1 MSSLSRRLALL
12 RKTGGSLNVSHSGG
26 NSPDESSFR
35 TSPPGRHSP
44 GESPNRKSSPGRRP
58 PGEGWINIADGA
70 WERNIDY
77 PPMLPEVFERPFV
90 LPREFRANELAFYD
104 LETTGLSGGSG
115 NIAFLIGF
123 GVQKSEKFT
132 VTQLFLSDYPGEAA
146 LIKRYAE
153 LIQANQPQVSYNGR
167 SFDSQVLKVRFLL
180 NRMPPRI
187 PEQIDLLYPSR
198 RLWKGVLPNLSLGTL
213 EREVLGFFREDDLP
227 GREAPDAWF
236 EWLKGDEKRIGGV
249 FTHNADDI
257 VSLARLLVHLEEWGG
272 LDPGGPGV
280 PGNRENPGGLHPSHR
295 GMARQWAIKNPWM
308 ERRWLEAGWGKG
320 RRECGWELAL
330 KLKREGNFPGAVKIW
345 NKLNGGGSH
354 FPSAVELAKYYEH
367 RLKNPGRALDVLQGL
382 KTLPLNPTHRRELSH
397 RRRRLTW
404 KLQRLEEKKQ
414 S

>member
-12 RKTGGSLNVSHSGG
+12 RKTGGNLKVSASDG
-26 NSPDESSFR
+26 
-35 TSPPGRHSP
+35 TSPGKFP
-44 GESPNRKSSPGRRP
+44 PGRRP
-58 PGEGWINIADGA
+58 PGEGWMKISDGA

-77 PPMLPEVFERPFV
+77 PVMLPEIFRQPFV
-90 LPREFRANELAFYD
+90 LPREFAAHELTFYD

-213 EREVLGFFREDDLP
+213 ERDVLGFFREDDLP

-236 EWLKGDEKRIGGV
+236 EWLKGDNKRIHGV
-249 FTHNADDI
+249 FLHNADDI
-257 VSLARLLVHLEEWGG
+257 VSLARLLVRLEEWGG
-272 LDPGGPGV
+272 IEPGV
-280 PGNRENPGGLHPSHR
+280 PGKRGNPGGLHPSYR
-295 GMARQWAIKNPWM
+295 GMARQWAIKNPRM
-308 ERRWLEAGWGKG
+308 EGRWLAAGWEKG
-320 RRECGWELAL
+320 SRECGRELAL
-330 KLKREGNFPGAVKIW
+330 GLKREGNFPGAVKIW
-345 NKLNGGGSH
+345 NELNSRGTDYS
-354 FPSAVELAKYYEH
+354 SAVELAKYYEH
-367 RLKNPGRALDVLQGL
+367 RLKDPLKALDVLHGL
-382 KTLPLNPTHRRELSH
+382 RGLPLNPGHRRDLSH
-397 RRRRLTW
+397 RHRRLVG
-404 KLQRLEEKKQ
+404 KLQRLAEEKQ